1 VQGYFVGA
9 VAKAFDK
16 CHRASMQHA
25 APDRSEMDPEVCEN
39 NDETDPF
46 GK

>member
-1 VQGYFVGA
+1 
-9 VAKAFDK
+9 
-16 CHRASMQHA
+16 MQHA

-46 GK
+46 GKWNQPIHTLHSLITHV